1 MAVSLAHT
9 HTVQTSIRS
18 AAGKCAPSFAFLLW
32 VFFLISDPL
41 GIPGGEGRNI
51 QVSVIF
57 MGSIYTDL
65 LQPSVM

>member
-9 HTVQTSIRS
+9 HSSNKHPFCSREMCSVICFS
-18 AAGKCAPSFAFLLW
+18 ALG
-32 VFFLISDPL
+32 FFLISDPL

-65 LQPSVM
+65 LQPSIM